1 MRQCNPTLF
10 LTALIPVAVIS
21 PLIAIALGTAN
32 ISLVDVVGAIWRAV
46 NSMIEPGPMATISDR
61 IIVELRMPRVLMAM
75 VCGAGLAVSG
85 SVLQSVTR
93 NPLADPYLFG
103 ISAGASLGAILAL
116 TGGISV
122 LSLPVCAFL
131 GSLIAVAVVMVM
143 ARDGQVE
150 TLVLSGVAISFLL
163 SSMANLI
170 LYFGDPQATQMVL
183 FWSLGSFS
191 RATWG
196 SLMLPAF
203 TVIIATLIIYQF
215 HRPLQALIAG
225 DESAQTQ
232 GVSVLP
238 LRLGMLLL
246 TALMTS
252 SLVATCGGIGFVG
265 LMIPH
270 VVRILTGSASASSL
284 ITTALLGAVLMVW
297 VDLLARQILPS
308 QELPVGVM
316 TAMLGSVFFIG
327 LLIKRRHRLRK

>member
-1 MRQCNPTLF
+1 MQLFSPRLLLTLLIPLALVSPLF
-10 LTALIPVAVIS
+10 AISLGSADISLSEVIGAGLRTLTAYLDPSTVTT
-21 PLIAIALGTAN
+21 L
-32 ISLVDVVGAIWRAV
+32 
-46 NSMIEPGPMATISDR
+46 SDR
-61 IIVELRMPRVLMAM
+61 IIVELRMPRAFMAM

-116 TGGISV
+116 TGLLSFLPLSV
-122 LSLPVCAFL
+122 SAFT
-131 GSLIAVAVVMVM
+131 GSLIAVGFVMLM
-143 ARDGQVE
+143 AKDGQVE

-170 LYFGDPQATQMVL
+170 LYFGDSQAIQAVL

-191 RATWG
+191 RATWV
-196 SLMLPAF
+196 SLMAPATIVF
-203 TVIIATLIIYQF
+203 IAILIIYQF
-215 HRPLQALIAG
+215 QRPLQALMAG
-225 DESAQTQ
+225 DESAHTQ

-252 SLVATCGGIGFVG
+252 SLVAACGGIGFVG
-265 LMIPH
+265 LIVPH
-270 VVRILTGSASASSL
+270 IVRILIGSAHSSTL
-284 ITTALLGAVLMVW
+284 IATALLGGILMVW
-297 VDLLARQILPS
+297 VDLLARLILPS

-327 LLIKRRHRLRK
+327 LLVKRKQGQRR

>member
-1 MRQCNPTLF
+1 MRLFNPNWL
-10 LTALIPVAVIS
+10 LAILLPLAVIS

-32 ISLVDVVGAIWRAV
+32 ISLTEVVGAIARSIITLAEPE
-46 NSMIEPGPMATISDR
+46 SKMILADR
-61 IIVELRMPRVLMAM
+61 IIIELRMPRALMAM

-116 TGGISV
+116 TGG
-122 LSLPVCAFL
+122 LSFLPLPICAFL
-131 GSLIAVAVVMVM
+131 GSLIAVAVVVVM

-163 SSMANLI
+163 SSIANLV
-170 LYFGDPQATQMVL
+170 LYFSDPQAMQAVL

-196 SLMLPAF
+196 TLMVPGII
-203 TVIIATLIIYQF
+203 VITATGIIYQF
-215 HRPLQALIAG
+215 QRPLQALMAG
-225 DESAQTQ
+225 DESAHTQ
-232 GVSVLP
+232 GVAVLP
-238 LRLGMLLL
+238 LRLSMLIL

-252 SLVATCGGIGFVG
+252 SLVAACGGIGFVG
-265 LMIPH
+265 LMVPH
-270 VVRILTGSASASSL
+270 IIRMLIGSASSSSL
-284 ITTALLGAVLMVW
+284 IATALLGGVLMVW
-297 VDLLARQILPS
+297 VDLLARLILPS

-327 LLIKRRHRLRK
+327 LLVKRKQGHR

>member
-1 MRQCNPTLF
+1 MGPFNPRHF
-10 LTALIPVAVIS
+10 LAVLIPVAVIS

-32 ISLVDVVGAIWRAV
+32 ISLVDVLGAVWRGLNAF
-46 NSMIEPGPMATISDR
+46 IEPTATASMSDR

-75 VCGAGLAVSG
+75 VCGAGLALSG

-116 TGGISV
+116 TGGIS
-122 LSLPVCAFL
+122 LLPLPFCAFL

-163 SSMANLI
+163 SSAANLI

-191 RATWG
+191 RATWS

-203 TVIIATLIIYQF
+203 IVITSTLIIYQF
-215 HRPLQALIAG
+215 HRPLQALVAG
-225 DESAQTQ
+225 DESAHTQ

-238 LRLGMLLL
+238 LRLGMLIL

-265 LMIPH
+265 LMVPH
-270 VVRILTGSASASSL
+270 IVRIMVGSASSSSL
-284 ITTALLGAVLMVW
+284 IVTALLGGVLMVW
-297 VDLLARQILPS
+297 VDLLARQILPF

-327 LLIKRRHRLRK
+327 LLIKRKQGHK

>member
-1 MRQCNPTLF
+1 MPFSPRF
-10 LTALIPVAVIS
+10 LLALLIPFAIIS

-32 ISLVDVVGAIWRAV
+32 IHFNEVLGAITRTL
-46 NSMIEPGPMATISDR
+46 MAQVSTDAKTMLSDR
-61 IIVELRMPRVLMAM
+61 IIVELRMPRAILAM
-75 VCGAGLAVSG
+75 ICGAGLAVSG

-103 ISAGASLGAILAL
+103 ISSGASLGAILAL
-116 TGGISV
+116 TGGIV
-122 LSLPVCAFL
+122 FLPLSVCAFL
-131 GSLIAVAVVMVM
+131 GSLIAVAVVVVM

-163 SSMANLI
+163 SSIANLL
-170 LYFGDPQATQMVL
+170 LYFSDPQAMQAVL

-191 RATWG
+191 RATW
-196 SLMLPAF
+196 STLITPA
-203 TVIIATLIIYQF
+203 VIVATAIVIIYQF
-215 HRPLQALIAG
+215 QRPLQALMVG
-225 DESAQTQ
+225 DESAHTQ
-232 GVSVLP
+232 GVAVLP
-238 LRLGMLLL
+238 LRLGMLIL

-270 VVRILTGSASASSL
+270 IIRILIGSASASSL
-284 ITTALLGAVLMVW
+284 IATALLGGVLMVW
-297 VDLLARQILPS
+297 VDLLARLILPA

-327 LLIKRRHRLRK
+327 LLIKRNQRFR

>member
-1 MRQCNPTLF
+1 MRLFNPNL
-10 LTALIPVAVIS
+10 LLAILLPLAVIS
-21 PLIAIALGTAN
+21 PLIGIALGTAD
-32 ISLVDVVGAIWRAV
+32 ISLTEVVGAIGRTIIALLEPE
-46 NSMIEPGPMATISDR
+46 SKMILADR
-61 IIVELRMPRVLMAM
+61 IIIELRMPRALMAM

-116 TGGISV
+116 TGG
-122 LSLPVCAFL
+122 LTFLPLPICAFL
-131 GSLIAVAVVMVM
+131 GSLIAVAVVVVM

-163 SSMANLI
+163 SSIANLV
-170 LYFGDPQATQMVL
+170 LYFGDPQAMQAVL

-196 SLMLPAF
+196 TLMVPGII
-203 TVIIATLIIYQF
+203 VIIATAIIYQF
-215 HRPLQALIAG
+215 QRPLQALMAG
-225 DESAQTQ
+225 DESAHTQ
-232 GVSVLP
+232 GVAVLP
-238 LRLGMLLL
+238 LRLGMLIL

-252 SLVATCGGIGFVG
+252 SLVAACGGIGFVG
-265 LMIPH
+265 LMVPH
-270 VVRILTGSASASSL
+270 IVRMLIGSASSSSL
-284 ITTALLGAVLMVW
+284 IATALLGGVLMVW
-297 VDLLARQILPS
+297 VDLLARLILPS

-327 LLIKRRHRLRK
+327 LLVKRKQGHR

>member
-1 MRQCNPTLF
+1 MRPFKPTF
-10 LTALIPVAVIS
+10 LLSALIPFALIS

-32 ISLVDVVGAIWRAV
+32 ISLVDVLGAIWRAV
-46 NSMIEPGPMATISDR
+46 NALIEPTATASMPDR

-75 VCGAGLAVSG
+75 VCGAGLALSG

-116 TGGISV
+116 TGGIS
-122 LSLPVCAFL
+122 LLPLPLCAFL

-170 LYFGDPQATQMVL
+170 LYFGDPQANQMVL

-191 RATWG
+191 RATWS

-203 TVIIATLIIYQF
+203 IVITATLIIYQF
-215 HRPLQALIAG
+215 HRPLQALVAG
-225 DESAQTQ
+225 DESAHTQ
-232 GVSVLP
+232 GVRVLP
-238 LRLGMLLL
+238 LRLGMLIL

-265 LMIPH
+265 LMVPH
-270 VVRILTGSASASSL
+270 IVRILVGSASSSSL
-284 ITTALLGAVLMVW
+284 IVTALLGGVLMVW
-297 VDLLARQILPS
+297 VDLLARQVLPS

-316 TAMLGSVFFIG
+316 TAMLGSIFFIG
-327 LLIKRRHRLRK
+327 LLVKRKHGHK